1 MWYRAASQPGHH
13 TYTHDVDPMRRTAVF
28 IGGVVALITLA
39 VVCIPRHLST
49 PPQPL
54 SVTSATFHV
63 SFEQGGL
70 VLRGALPNERSKA
83 TILEQAHAVSAKT
96 RMRVTD
102 QLTVEKQVKAAVWI
116 DTVPQLL
123 PIMGMMVERGS
134 IIIDGRSLVVSGQVA
149 GHREKA
155 EILQA
160 MAPAIRAGLRIED
173 RVVVVPTTVSS
184 AGVPVSALQL
194 LLNQVLAKSSIEF
207 EPKSAVIGTKGQ
219 AALDQIIVLLRRAPD
234 TPIEIAGHAD
244 ILGDADQNLQLSRR
258 RAEAVKQYLTNHG
271 LTNPFTAIGYGST
284 RPLSHGKQPS
294 GHQQNERIELLM

>member
-1 MWYRAASQPGHH
+1 
-13 TYTHDVDPMRRTAVF
+13 MRRTAVLT
-28 IGGVVALITLA
+28 GGIVALITLA
-39 VVCIPRHLST
+39 VVCIPRHLSS
-49 PPQPL
+49 PPRPL
-54 SVTSATFHV
+54 SVTSASFHV

-83 TILEQAHAVSAKT
+83 TIVEQAHAFSAKT

-102 QLTVEKQVKAAVWI
+102 QLTVDKQVKAAVWI

-173 RVVVVPTTVSS
+173 RVVVVPTTASS
-184 AGVPVSALQL
+184 AAVPLSALQL

-219 AALDQIIVLLRRAPD
+219 ATLDQIIVLLRRAPD
-234 TPIEIAGHAD
+234 TPIEIAGHVD
-244 ILGDADQNLQLSRR
+244 ILGDADQNMQLSRR

-271 LTNPFTAIGYGST
+271 LTNPFTTIGYGAT
-284 RPLSHGKQPS
+284 RPLFHGKQPS